1 VTTLSGIKANKYVI
15 MASCHDPGAQ
25 CSKRCLCAGRRGIA
39 SPGGGVRGY
48 LGGCPTVAGERHP
61 DLPRQGRVGAAW
73 RPGDGG
79 GGANVRQ
86 RRLVEEEVASGGGG
100 RQICR
105 SRDVWGWRGH

>member
-1 VTTLSGIKANKYVI
+1 MTLEPNVQKGAYVLG
-15 MASCHDPGAQ
+15 DGV
-25 CSKRCLCAGRRGIA
+25 
-39 SPGGGVRGY
+39 SPRLGGGVRGY